1 MTPQQ
6 LKLLIELIDAKICEA
21 TTRSGDGLLESM
33 EVYRITE
40 DLKKSMDELPYNPL
54 AAPKYDPTPA

>member
-21 TTRSGDGLLESM
+21 TTRSGDRLLESM

-40 DLKKSMDELPYNPL
+40 DIKKSMDGLPYSPL
-54 AAPKYDPTPA
+54 AIPT